1 MFIHKLYQENPKLVK
16 QKLSEICSCRPDEA
30 KYYLPVRYTRVNGR
44 NGLVFRVT
52 SCDSCYEIFVGD
64 FEIKYLSRT
73 DLDHKTKSIEWR
85 RFMAGIFGKEYL
97 KELRQYREDL
107 KRALTQ
113 DHDKET
119 LVMLDDLY
127 LYAQEGENKFK
138 K

>member
-1 MFIHKLYQENPKLVK
+1 MFVEKLYRENSLLVRT
-16 QKLSEICSCRPDEA
+16 KLSSICSGREDEA
-30 KYYLPVRYTRVNGR
+30 KYYLPVRYANSN
-44 NGLVFRVT
+44 NGLVFRV
-52 SCDSCYEIFVGD
+52 SGCDSSYEIFVGD

-107 KRALTQ
+107 KIVLTQ

-119 LVMLDDLY
+119 LVMLNDLY
-127 LYAQEGENKFK
+127 LHTKDCESGLK